1 LDIVFSVSGRRQDHT
16 NQIFHFL
23 PPTGSFFRY
32 AYHGFLQEQ
41 PILSLDDLHRSR
53 ALLVIVR
60 YVIDSGAH
68 GIARKVI
75 EAGSLRVA
83 FVIVFLV
90 VLVLFVFFLVWLF
103 SKEHIGSYR
112 A

>member
-1 LDIVFSVSGRRQDHT
+1 MILTLSK
-16 NQIFHFL
+16 L
-23 PPTGSFFRY
+23 
-32 AYHGFLQEQ
+32 HGT
-41 PILSLDDLHRSR
+41 R
-53 ALLVIVR
+53 AFLVIIGNVVEPR
-60 YVIDSGAH
+60 TD

-90 VLVLFVFFLVWLF
+90 VLVLFVLFVLFLVWLF

-112 A
+112 AIRSV